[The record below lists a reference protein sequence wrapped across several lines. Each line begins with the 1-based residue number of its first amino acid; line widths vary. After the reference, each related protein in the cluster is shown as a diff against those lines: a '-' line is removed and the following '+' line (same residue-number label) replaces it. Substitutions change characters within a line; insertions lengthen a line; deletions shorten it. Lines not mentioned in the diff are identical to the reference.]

1 MSIDQ
6 LTILR
11 DQSEALI
18 RAALKEQDERR
29 MLERAVIDA
38 INKYGASIDEVSDAS
53 GLAPREIRRILA
65 QPIVLDELAALTGAC

>member
-53 GLAPREIRRILA
+53 ARSY
-65 QPIVLDELAALTGAC
+65 